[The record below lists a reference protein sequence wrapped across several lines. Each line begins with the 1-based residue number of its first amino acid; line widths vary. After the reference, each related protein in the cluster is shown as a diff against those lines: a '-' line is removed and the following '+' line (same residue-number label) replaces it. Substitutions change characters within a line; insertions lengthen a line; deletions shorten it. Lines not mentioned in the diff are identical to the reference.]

1 MPGLRSLRNRLAVI
15 FALIIIGAIGTI
27 YLSVTPRLEASL
39 TSQRLD
45 QVRASSTQYT
55 PDVGKFF
62 YTPREFYGDKPV
74 PTKDGARDMQRIH
87 ADRDAA
93 VRRFAERIGTEIIV
107 MASREAGA
115 FLVSDSTPDGGATS
129 RDVQDVTR
137 EAVRTGRQA
146 SAVVT
151 TQNGRMTLAAKPIVD
166 ERIKDGKYVAVFADS
181 LSDVQDNVALI
192 RRQVLISGG
201 IALVIAILAGY
212 LVARALAARVKRL
225 ERAARKVASGDFSQ
239 PIRADSEDEL
249 GQLAAAFD
257 DMQSQLAR
265 LDRARKQFI
274 ANASHELR
282 TPIFSLGGFLEL
294 LADEDLDEETR
305 RAFLAQIRG
314 QVDRMRNLAV
324 ELLDLSRLEAGALEL
339 RPEPTDV
346 GQLAREV
353 AAEFTPAA
361 AQHSSSVTLNLRPE
375 PIELDCD
382 PERVAQVLRILLD
395 NALRHTPPGTGVQ
408 VSAARSNGHVRLEVS
423 DAGLGIKRQNMPHIF
438 EPFFTSNE
446 QAAGGAGLGLAI
458 ARELAERMHGRLTVR
473 SGPGRTTFSLVLPS

>member
-1 MPGLRSLRNRLAVI
+1 VPGLRSLRNRLAVI

-27 YLSVTPRLEASL
+27 YLSVTPRLEESL
-39 TSQRLD
+39 TSQRQN
-45 QVRASSTQYT
+45 QVLEDSRQLAPNLARFLPQK
-55 PDVGKFF
+55 G
-62 YTPREFYGDKPV
+62 KPV
-74 PTKDGARDMQRIH
+74 PQKDVKKAKEQRDRK
-87 ADRDAA
+87 
-93 VRRFAERIGTEIIV
+93 VRQFAERANTEIIIMSV
-107 MASREAGA
+107 GEAGP
-115 FLVSDSTPDGGATS
+115 FLLTDSTPDGGATT
-129 RDVQDVTR
+129 QDGQGVTR
-137 EAVRTGRQA
+137 QVDRTHRAATAIVNTRAGRVA
-146 SAVVT
+146 
-151 TQNGRMTLAAKPIVD
+151 LAAQPIVND
-166 ERIKDGKYVAVFADS
+166 AVDGRYVAVFADS
-181 LSDVQDNVALI
+181 LADVQDNVELI

-257 DMQSQLAR
+257 DMQAQLAR

-305 RAFLAQIRG
+305 RQFLEQLQG
-314 QVDRMRNLAV
+314 QVERMRNLAT

-361 AQHSSSVTLNLRPE
+361 ARHGADVRLELDEE

-395 NALRHTPPGTGVQ
+395 NALVHTPAGTGVR
-408 VSAARSNGHVRLEVS
+408 VSAARENGHVRLEVS
-423 DAGLGIKRQNMPHIF
+423 DRGLGIKRQNMPHIF
-438 EPFFTSNE
+438 EPFFTSNDE
-446 QAAGGAGLGLAI
+446 AQGAGLGLAI
-458 ARELAERMHGRLTVR
+458 ARELAERMHGELTVR
-473 SGPGRTTFSLVLPS
+473 SAPGRTTFSLELPA

>member
-1 MPGLRSLRNRLAVI
+1 M
-15 FALIIIGAIGTI
+15 
-27 YLSVTPRLEASL
+27 
-39 TSQRLD
+39 
-45 QVRASSTQYT
+45 
-55 PDVGKFF
+55 
-62 YTPREFYGDKPV
+62 
-74 PTKDGARDMQRIH
+74 
-87 ADRDAA
+87 
-93 VRRFAERIGTEIIV
+93 
-107 MASREAGA
+107 
-115 FLVSDSTPDGGATS
+115 
-129 RDVQDVTR
+129 
-137 EAVRTGRQA
+137 
-146 SAVVT
+146 
-151 TQNGRMTLAAKPIVD
+151 
-166 ERIKDGKYVAVFADS
+166 
-181 LSDVQDNVALI
+181 
-192 RRQVLISGG
+192 LISGG

-239 PIRADSEDEL
+239 PIRADSDDEL

-257 DMQSQLAR
+257 DMQAQLAR

-361 AQHSSSVTLNLRPE
+361 AQHESDVTLNLRPE